1 MLSNR
6 NVQAEWSS
14 RLDVQVTKVEDT
26 LEGTLH
32 IRNGSLTHMF
42 PGGDP
47 VLKQFMVDIIL
58 KDGTGKIILK
68 KQIHFGRSF
77 EELLKEGIPR

>member
-14 RLDVQVTKVEDT
+14 RLDVELTKAQGKI
-26 LEGTLH
+26 EGTVH

-47 VLKQFMVDIIL
+47 VLKQFLVEVIV
-58 KDGTGKIILK
+58 KD
-68 KQIHFGRSF
+68 R
-77 EELLKEGIPR
+77 EAIPS